1 MKLDSLQEQLFAS
14 AIDMDS
20 LLDGFSGVLVEIYR
34 EWESSG
40 GFRYALLETACA
52 TGNQLLRFS
61 SRDRDLVYA
70 ALARALRAALSA

>member
-1 MKLDSLQEQLFAS
+1 
-14 AIDMDS
+14 MDP
-20 LLDGFSGVLVEIYR
+20 LLDGFYGVLVEIYR

-40 GFRYALLETACA
+40 GFRYVLLETTCA

-61 SRDRDLVYA
+61 SRDRDLVYT